1 MHAYRTHT
9 CGELTKSDV
18 GATVK
23 LSGWLHRR
31 RDHGGVMFID
41 LRDHYGL
48 TQCVFNPGTPDFET
62 VEYLRAESVITIEG
76 RVVAREDSLVNP
88 NLATGS
94 IEVVVDKA
102 EVLSRADELPLPVFG
117 EPDYPED
124 IRLRHRYLDLRRE
137 TLHAN
142 MKLRSDVITSLR
154 RRMVDQGF
162 TEYQT
167 PILTASSPEGA
178 RDFLVPSRL
187 HPGEFYALPQAPQQ
201 FKQLL
206 MVSGFDRY
214 FQIAP
219 CFRDEDA
226 RADRSP
232 GEFYQLDIEMSF
244 VEQEDVFNAIE
255 PVMRGV
261 FEEFAGGKAEGYE
274 LTLGSGT
281 FIPGFEEQLIGV
293 KVGDK
298 IEVKVKFPD
307 SYGAAELS
315 GKDAVFDVTVNEL
328 KETVPSAIDDEL
340 AKKVGMENLEAL
352 KKSIREEQESKFNE
366 MSRMI
371 LKRALL
377 DELSAAHD
385 FEIPEKLLDR
395 EFDTIWKQFEEQRK
409 KDKDAGQGSEE
420 KTDDEHKKD
429 FREIAERRVRLGL
442 LLSEVGRANNVQISQ
457 EDVNSQLMAEARRHP
472 GREKEV
478 MEHYKNNPKAMEEL
492 SAPLYEEKVVNFI
505 LEQASITEKTATK
518 DELIKTMEDEAAGK
532 PKAKAKAGGK
542 SKAKGKAAEKKA
554 AKKDK

>member
-1 MHAYRTHT
+1 MQVT
-9 CGELTKSDV
+9 ETKSEGLSREFKVALPANEIEEKISHRLKELARTAQMPGFRPGKVPVSVLRKKYGPSVLGEVLERAVNDSSQQALAEKGLRPAMQPQIEITSFEDGGDLEYTIGVELLPEIKPVDFSKIKLERLIPKTDDAAMEKTLADIAAAQGDSAAIKDDRETKTGDV
-18 GATVK
+18 LV
-23 LSGWLHRR
+23 
-31 RDHGGVMFID
+31 ID
-41 LRDHYGL
+41 FL
-48 TQCVFNPGTPDFET
+48 
-62 VEYLRAESVITIEG
+62 G
-76 RVVAREDSLVNP
+76 RV
-88 NLATGS
+88 G
-94 IEVVVDKA
+94 
-102 EVLSRADELPLPVFG
+102 G
-117 EPDYPED
+117 
-124 IRLRHRYLDLRRE
+124 
-137 TLHAN
+137 
-142 MKLRSDVITSLR
+142 
-154 RRMVDQGF
+154 
-162 TEYQT
+162 
-167 PILTASSPEGA
+167 
-178 RDFLVPSRL
+178 
-187 HPGEFYALPQAPQQ
+187 
-201 FKQLL
+201 
-206 MVSGFDRY
+206 
-214 FQIAP
+214 
-219 CFRDEDA
+219 
-226 RADRSP
+226 
-232 GEFYQLDIEMSF
+232 
-244 VEQEDVFNAIE
+244 
-255 PVMRGV
+255 
-261 FEEFAGGKAEGYE
+261 EEFAGGKAEGYE

-281 FIPGFEEQLIGV
+281 FIPRFEEQLIGV

-478 MEHYKNNPKAMEEL
+478 MEHYKNNPEAMEEL

-542 SKAKGKAAEKKA
+542 SKAKGKAAAEKKA

>member
-1 MHAYRTHT
+1 MQVT
-9 CGELTKSDV
+9 ETKSE
-18 GATVK
+18 G
-23 LSGWLHRR
+23 LSREFKVALPANEIEEKISHRLKELAR
-31 RDHGGVMFID
+31 TAQMPGFRPGKVPVSV
-41 LRDHYGL
+41 LRKKYG
-48 TQCVFNPGTPDFET
+48 P
-62 VEYLRAESVITIEG
+62 SVLG
-76 RVVAREDSLVNP
+76 
-88 NLATGS
+88 
-94 IEVVVDKA
+94 
-102 EVLSRADELPLPVFG
+102 EVLERAVNDSSQQALAEKGLRPAMQPQIEITSFEDGGDLEYTIGVELLPEIKPVDFSKIKL
-117 EPDYPED
+117 ERLIPKTDDAAMENTLAD
-124 IRLRHRYLDLRRE
+124 IAAAQGDSAAIKDDRE
-137 TLHAN
+137 T
-142 MKLRSDVITSLR
+142 KTGDVLVI
-154 RRMVDQGF
+154 
-162 TEYQT
+162 
-167 PILTASSPEGA
+167 
-178 RDFLVPSRL
+178 DFLGRI
-187 HPGEFYALPQAPQQ
+187 G
-201 FKQLL
+201 
-206 MVSGFDRY
+206 G
-214 FQIAP
+214 
-219 CFRDEDA
+219 
-226 RADRSP
+226 
-232 GEFYQLDIEMSF
+232 
-244 VEQEDVFNAIE
+244 
-255 PVMRGV
+255 
-261 FEEFAGGKAEGYE
+261 EEFAGGKAEGYE

-352 KKSIREEQESKFNE
+352 KKSIREEQESEFNE

-478 MEHYKNNPKAMEEL
+478 MEHYKNNPEAMEEL

-542 SKAKGKAAEKKA
+542 SKAKGKAAAEKKA

>member
-1 MHAYRTHT
+1 MQVT
-9 CGELTKSDV
+9 ETKSEGLSREFKVALPANEIEEKISHRLKELARTAQMPGFRPGKVPVSVLRKKYGPSVLGEVLERAVNDSSQQALAEKGLRPAMQPQIEITSFEDGGDLEYTIAVELLPEIKPVDFSKIKLERLIPKTDDAAMENTLADIAAAQGDSAAIKDDRETKTGDV
-18 GATVK
+18 LV
-23 LSGWLHRR
+23 
-31 RDHGGVMFID
+31 ID
-41 LRDHYGL
+41 FL
-48 TQCVFNPGTPDFET
+48 
-62 VEYLRAESVITIEG
+62 G
-76 RVVAREDSLVNP
+76 RV
-88 NLATGS
+88 G
-94 IEVVVDKA
+94 
-102 EVLSRADELPLPVFG
+102 G
-117 EPDYPED
+117 
-124 IRLRHRYLDLRRE
+124 
-137 TLHAN
+137 
-142 MKLRSDVITSLR
+142 
-154 RRMVDQGF
+154 
-162 TEYQT
+162 
-167 PILTASSPEGA
+167 
-178 RDFLVPSRL
+178 
-187 HPGEFYALPQAPQQ
+187 
-201 FKQLL
+201 
-206 MVSGFDRY
+206 
-214 FQIAP
+214 
-219 CFRDEDA
+219 
-226 RADRSP
+226 
-232 GEFYQLDIEMSF
+232 
-244 VEQEDVFNAIE
+244 
-255 PVMRGV
+255 
-261 FEEFAGGKAEGYE
+261 EEFAGGKAEGYE

-352 KKSIREEQESKFNE
+352 KKSIRKEQEREFNE
-366 MSRMI
+366 ISRMI

-478 MEHYKNNPKAMEEL
+478 MEHYKNNPEAMEEL

-542 SKAKGKAAEKKA
+542 SKAKGKAAAEKKA

>member
-1 MHAYRTHT
+1 MQVT
-9 CGELTKSDV
+9 ETKSEGLSREFKVALPANEIEEKISHRLKELARTAQMPGFRPGKVPVSVLRKKYGPSVLGEVLERAVKDSSQQAFAEKGLRPAMQPQIEITSFEDGGDLEYTIAVELLPEIKSVDFSKIKLERLIPKTDDAAMENTLADIAAAQGDSAAIKDDRETKTGDV
-18 GATVK
+18 LV
-23 LSGWLHRR
+23 
-31 RDHGGVMFID
+31 ID
-41 LRDHYGL
+41 FL
-48 TQCVFNPGTPDFET
+48 
-62 VEYLRAESVITIEG
+62 G
-76 RVVAREDSLVNP
+76 RV
-88 NLATGS
+88 G
-94 IEVVVDKA
+94 
-102 EVLSRADELPLPVFG
+102 G
-117 EPDYPED
+117 
-124 IRLRHRYLDLRRE
+124 
-137 TLHAN
+137 
-142 MKLRSDVITSLR
+142 
-154 RRMVDQGF
+154 
-162 TEYQT
+162 
-167 PILTASSPEGA
+167 
-178 RDFLVPSRL
+178 
-187 HPGEFYALPQAPQQ
+187 
-201 FKQLL
+201 
-206 MVSGFDRY
+206 
-214 FQIAP
+214 
-219 CFRDEDA
+219 
-226 RADRSP
+226 
-232 GEFYQLDIEMSF
+232 
-244 VEQEDVFNAIE
+244 
-255 PVMRGV
+255 
-261 FEEFAGGKAEGYE
+261 EEFAGGKAEGYE

-281 FIPGFEEQLIGV
+281 FIPGFEKQLIGV

-409 KDKDAGQGSEE
+409 KDKDVGQGSEG
-420 KTDDEHKKD
+420 KTEDEHKKD

-478 MEHYKNNPKAMEEL
+478 IEHYKNNPEAMEEL
-492 SAPLYEEKVVNFI
+492 SAPLYEENVVNFI

-542 SKAKGKAAEKKA
+542 SKAKCKAAAEKKA

>member
-1 MHAYRTHT
+1 MQVT
-9 CGELTKSDV
+9 ETKSE
-18 GATVK
+18 G
-23 LSGWLHRR
+23 LSREFKVALPANEIEEKISHRLKELAR
-31 RDHGGVMFID
+31 TAQMPGFRPGKVPVSV
-41 LRDHYGL
+41 LRKKYG
-48 TQCVFNPGTPDFET
+48 P
-62 VEYLRAESVITIEG
+62 SVLG
-76 RVVAREDSLVNP
+76 
-88 NLATGS
+88 
-94 IEVVVDKA
+94 
-102 EVLSRADELPLPVFG
+102 EVLERAVNDSSQQALAEKGLRPAMQPQIEITSFEDGGDLEYTIGVELLPEIKPVDFSKIKL
-117 EPDYPED
+117 ERLIPKTDDAAMENTLAD
-124 IRLRHRYLDLRRE
+124 IAAAQGDSAAIKDDRE
-137 TLHAN
+137 T
-142 MKLRSDVITSLR
+142 KTGDVLVI
-154 RRMVDQGF
+154 
-162 TEYQT
+162 
-167 PILTASSPEGA
+167 
-178 RDFLVPSRL
+178 DFLGRI
-187 HPGEFYALPQAPQQ
+187 G
-201 FKQLL
+201 
-206 MVSGFDRY
+206 G
-214 FQIAP
+214 
-219 CFRDEDA
+219 
-226 RADRSP
+226 
-232 GEFYQLDIEMSF
+232 
-244 VEQEDVFNAIE
+244 
-255 PVMRGV
+255 
-261 FEEFAGGKAEGYE
+261 EEFAGGKAEGYE

-281 FIPGFEEQLIGV
+281 FIPRFEEQLIGV

-478 MEHYKNNPKAMEEL
+478 MEHYKNNPEAMEEL

-532 PKAKAKAGGK
+532 PKAKAKA
-542 SKAKGKAAEKKA
+542 AAEKKA

>member
-1 MHAYRTHT
+1 MQVT
-9 CGELTKSDV
+9 ETKSEGLSREFKVALPANEIEEKISHRLKELARTAQMPGFRPGKVPVSVLRKKYGPSVLGEVLERAVNDSSQQALAEKGLRPAMQPQIEITSFEDGGDLEYTIGVELLPEIKPVDFSKIKLERLIPKTDDAAMENTLADIAAAQGDSAAIKDDRETKTGDV
-18 GATVK
+18 LV
-23 LSGWLHRR
+23 
-31 RDHGGVMFID
+31 ID
-41 LRDHYGL
+41 FL
-48 TQCVFNPGTPDFET
+48 
-62 VEYLRAESVITIEG
+62 G
-76 RVVAREDSLVNP
+76 RV
-88 NLATGS
+88 G
-94 IEVVVDKA
+94 
-102 EVLSRADELPLPVFG
+102 G
-117 EPDYPED
+117 
-124 IRLRHRYLDLRRE
+124 
-137 TLHAN
+137 
-142 MKLRSDVITSLR
+142 
-154 RRMVDQGF
+154 
-162 TEYQT
+162 
-167 PILTASSPEGA
+167 
-178 RDFLVPSRL
+178 
-187 HPGEFYALPQAPQQ
+187 
-201 FKQLL
+201 
-206 MVSGFDRY
+206 
-214 FQIAP
+214 
-219 CFRDEDA
+219 
-226 RADRSP
+226 
-232 GEFYQLDIEMSF
+232 
-244 VEQEDVFNAIE
+244 
-255 PVMRGV
+255 
-261 FEEFAGGKAEGYE
+261 EEFAGGKAEGYE

-281 FIPGFEEQLIGV
+281 FIPRFEEQLIGV

-352 KKSIREEQESKFNE
+352 KKSIREEQESEFNE

-478 MEHYKNNPKAMEEL
+478 MEHYKNNPEAKEEL

-542 SKAKGKAAEKKA
+542 SKAKGKAAAEKKA